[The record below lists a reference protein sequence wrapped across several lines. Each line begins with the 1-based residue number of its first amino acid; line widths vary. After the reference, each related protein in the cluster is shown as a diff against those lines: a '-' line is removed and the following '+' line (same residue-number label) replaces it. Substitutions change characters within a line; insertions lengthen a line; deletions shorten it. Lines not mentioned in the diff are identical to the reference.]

1 MIEKVKW
8 ALLLESQV
16 SQFYLLL
23 LNFGH
28 KSESMI
34 NDHQTNLNIPRQTD
48 IKLSKFY
55 RRSFSH
61 SRYISPNRS
70 LR

>member
-1 MIEKVKW
+1 MNMIEKVKW

-34 NDHQTNLNIPRQTD
+34 NDHQTNLNILVYKKVDSIT
-48 IKLSKFY
+48 
-55 RRSFSH
+55 
-61 SRYISPNRS
+61 
-70 LR
+70 